1 MMTLRRIL
9 LKSRGTRLLLAAVFC
24 ALFLNG
30 VEYVVHDHAAEQQ
43 ASTQGTTSNA
53 PHAELCGYCAAFNG
67 LTTAFDAPVAPR
79 FVVALTLAMLIGVV
93 ASPVLRRPFT
103 VAQPRGPPRS

>member
-1 MMTLRRIL
+1 MNMMNLRKLL

-30 VEYVVHDHAAEQQ
+30 VEYIVHNHAAEQQ
-43 ASTQGTTSNA
+43 GKTSA

-67 LTTAFDAPVAPR
+67 LSAASDEPVAPR
-79 FVVALTLAMLIGVV
+79 LALSVTLFVLIGAV
-93 ASPVLRRPFT
+93 AAPARRRPFT

>member
-1 MMTLRRIL
+1 MMRTLRKL
-9 LKSRGTRLLLAAVFC
+9 LLRSRGTRLALAAVFC

-30 VEYVVHDHAAEQQ
+30 VEYIVHNHAAEQQ
-43 ASTQGTTSNA
+43 GKTSA

-67 LTTAFDAPVAPR
+67 LTSASTEPVAPR
-79 FVVALTLAMLIGVV
+79 FAVGLTLLVLISV
-93 ASPVLRRPFT
+93 AAAPFFRRPFS